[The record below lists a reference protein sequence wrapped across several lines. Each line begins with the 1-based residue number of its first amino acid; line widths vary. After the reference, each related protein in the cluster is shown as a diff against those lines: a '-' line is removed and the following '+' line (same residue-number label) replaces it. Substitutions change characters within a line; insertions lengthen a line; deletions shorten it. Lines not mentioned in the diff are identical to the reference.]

1 MHLEPKKAG
10 WRQATAIQYLREN
23 SGILIAL
30 LVLCV
35 IFTIN
40 SPAFLTRVNM
50 INVLRQISMNAI
62 VAFGMTLVILLGGID
77 LSVGSIIAVSGCSSV
92 ILIVNGCPL
101 WLGVLVGLAVGALF
115 GFITG
120 TIVAMAKLPPF
131 IVTLAMMTIGR
142 GIAYIFTGGKP
153 TRFDAEAFNQIGNGY
168 VGIIPI
174 PVIIMLVTMVLCS
187 VLLNKTM
194 FGRHVYGVGGNRQ
207 AAKFSGIKIAK
218 VEIAVYTIC
227 GLLAAVSGIIMA
239 SRLSGAQPTA
249 GDGQELDAIAAV
261 VLGGTSMSGGVGRI
275 GGTIIG
281 ALIIGV
287 LNNGMNLMH
296 LSYYWQLV
304 VKGLII
310 LFAVYVDALKKD
322 KTLERLFKKKRA

>member
-1 MHLEPKKAG
+1 MDQNKTTAG
-10 WRQATAIQYLREN
+10 WRHAPLFRYLQGN

-30 LVLCV
+30 LILCV

-40 SPAFLTRVNM
+40 SPVFLTRVNM

-77 LSVGSIIAVSGCSSV
+77 LSVGSVMAVSGCSMV
-92 ILIVNGCPL
+92 ILVVNGMPL
-101 WLGVLVGLAVGALF
+101 WLGVVIALAVGALF
-115 GFITG
+115 GWVTG
-120 TIVAMAKLPPF
+120 AIVALAKLPPF

-142 GIAYIFTGGKP
+142 GTAYIFTGGKP
-153 TRFDAEAFNQIGNGY
+153 TRYDDAIFNQIGNGY

-174 PVIIMLVTMVLCS
+174 PVVIMLATLVLCS
-187 VLLNKTM
+187 LALNKTR

-207 AAKFSGIKIAK
+207 AAKFSGIRIAR
-218 VEIAVYTIC
+218 VEISVYVIC
-227 GLLAAVSGIIMA
+227 GVLAAVSGIIMA
-239 SRLSGAQPTA
+239 SRLSGAQPNA
-249 GDGQELDAIAAV
+249 ADGQELDAIAAV
-261 VLGGTSMSGGVGRI
+261 VLGGTSMNGGVGRI
-275 GGTIIG
+275 GGTMIG

-310 LFAVYVDALKKD
+310 LFAVYVDVLKKD
-322 KTLERLFKKKRA
+322 KTLERLFKKKKA